1 MELDEGPLMGP
12 GLGPPGASRDTP
24 SPHPTGFYSQ
34 FFSSFQGN
42 ISRAETTF
50 IRDGAA
56 CGVRADGR
64 GRAELRPRVLAVDL
78 LPFSCSSAAIQTEE
92 NTVIATVDA
101 DLILPGGGGTN
112 EPYTVSVGC
121 GAAEQELAEVTGGDG
136 GSLSSLL
143 QAMLEQLL
151 LPHLKPLKDTDGGLD
166 WRISIDVIV
175 LKAGGCLLD
184 AVSMAIWGALKSLK
198 LPSVFVEEA
207 EEKDQGLAHTEY
219 KVSCDE
225 RISAGKPFPIET
237 VPILMTAAQSE
248 VAASVERAQSR
259 YNQP

>member
-1 MELDEGPLMGP
+1 MELDEGPLRAP
-12 GLGPPGASRDTP
+12 GLGPPGAPPRASA
-24 SPHPTGFYSQ
+24 SPPTGFYSN
-34 FFSSFQGN
+34 FFSSFQGP
-42 ISRAETTF
+42 ISRAETNF

-56 CGVRADGR
+56 CGAD
-64 GRAELRPRVLAVDL
+64 A
-78 LPFSCSSAAIQTEE
+78 
-92 NTVIATVDA
+92 
-101 DLILPGGGGTN
+101 ILPGGGGTQ
-112 EPYTVSVGC
+112 ELYSVSVGC

-151 LPHLKPLKDTDGGLD
+151 LPHLRPLTDANGRPE

-198 LPSVFVEEA
+198 LPAVFIEEA
-207 EEKDQGLAHTEY
+207 EEKDQGLAQTEY

-225 RISAGKPFPIET
+225 RSACCLG
-237 VPILMTAAQSE
+237 
-248 VAASVERAQSR
+248 
-259 YNQP
+259 